1 MIDRMKLLIIEDNEP
16 FLNALHFLFKKDDLD
31 IFLARDGSEGLK
43 LVEKEKPDVIL
54 SDIMMPNLSGEE
66 LCAHVKSNPEFS
78 GTYFIMLTAVS
89 DTKRIVK
96 GLKHGA
102 DEYIVKPCSNQEI
115 RARVRAALRKVR
127 DRRESMEEYGINAIH
142 QLAVTASH
150 EINTPLQTIIST
162 AEYLLLSNKDASLE
176 TREHLRSIIESAV
189 KIHLVTQKIGEIN
202 KLTSVEYSKG
212 GPLMIDLDKS
222 RTPKK

>member
-1 MIDRMKLLIIEDNEP
+1 MSDRMKLLIIEDNEP
-16 FLNALHFLFKKDDLD
+16 FLKALHFLFKKDDVD
-31 IFLARDGSEGLK
+31 IFLARDGAEGLK
-43 LVEKEKPDVIL
+43 QIEKEKPDVIL

-66 LCAHVKSNPEFS
+66 LCERVKTHPKYSDC
-78 GTYFIMLTAVS
+78 YFIMLTAVS

-96 GLKHGA
+96 GLTHGA

-127 DRRESMEEYGINAIH
+127 DRQESMKEYGIDAIH

-162 AEYLLLSNKDASLE
+162 AEFLLLSNKEASLE
-176 TREHLRSIIESAV
+176 TREHLRSIIENAV

-202 KLTSVEYSKG
+202 KLSSVEYSEG

-222 RTPKK
+222 RTPEK